1 MVLKSIIIFIIF
13 LQENKKIN
21 FMFNPLNKNIFVNDV
36 NQIKKVNKN
45 KKRLIISSSI
55 VVYSFDISN
64 KKNK

>member
-1 MVLKSIIIFIIF
+1 
-13 LQENKKIN
+13 
-21 FMFNPLNKNIFVNDV
+21 MFNPLNKNIFVNDV

-45 KKRLIISSSI
+45 KKRLI

>member
-1 MVLKSIIIFIIF
+1 
-13 LQENKKIN
+13 
-21 FMFNPLNKNIFVNDV
+21 MFNPLNKNIFVNEV

-64 KKNK
+64 KKK